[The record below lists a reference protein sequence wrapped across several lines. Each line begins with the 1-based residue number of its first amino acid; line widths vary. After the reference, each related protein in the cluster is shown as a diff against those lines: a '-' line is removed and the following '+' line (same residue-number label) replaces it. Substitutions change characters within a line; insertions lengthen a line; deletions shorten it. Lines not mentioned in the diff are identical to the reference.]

1 MKIIE
6 EVLVLPAATNI
17 ANKLAAQELL
27 LMHLLRVRFRQFNP
41 LEEKGVVGYG
51 PGAAS

>member
-27 LMHLLRVRFRQFNP
+27 LMHLLRVRFGQLNP
-41 LEEKGVVGYG
+41 AEEGVVGYG